1 MVCVCVEVSPPAHTT
16 RSAHPL
22 TQRILAYICSRNSTY
37 CTSRK
42 GTHTHTHT
50 PPPRALLPL
59 QTNSHSTQQAIVP
72 WSIPWLSVQEQ
83 RGRDVLRDEDDPP
96 RLRFGIIRQ

>member
-1 MVCVCVEVSPPAHTT
+1 MVCVCVEVKTT
-16 RSAHPL
+16 RSHNVFSHTSAAVIVLTVPAERGRTHP
-22 TQRILAYICSRNSTY
+22 
-37 CTSRK
+37 
-42 GTHTHTHT
+42 HT

-72 WSIPWLSVQEQ
+72 WSIPWLSVQE